1 MYKRQEQKAKE
12 IAESMRN
19 SIRQID
25 TKESG
30 FTFDVS
36 ASFGI
41 SSTASSK
48 YQFEALYANAD
59 EALYGSKKHGRNRV
73 SVYHINGK
81 SDAASVGQA
90 FQPA

>member
-1 MYKRQEQKAKE
+1 
-12 IAESMRN
+12 MRN

-25 TKESG
+25 TAESG
-30 FTFDVS
+30 FTFDIS

-73 SVYHINGK
+73 SVFPVNGE
-81 SDAASVGQA
+81 SDVGNVGQA